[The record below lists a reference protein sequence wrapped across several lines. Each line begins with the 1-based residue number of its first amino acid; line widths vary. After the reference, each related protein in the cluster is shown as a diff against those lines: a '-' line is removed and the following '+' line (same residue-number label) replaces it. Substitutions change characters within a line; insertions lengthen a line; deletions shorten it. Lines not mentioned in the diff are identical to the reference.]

1 MLGHDVGEDAAAHIE
16 FCRKTHEARLCGGNQ
31 IIQNAVGH
39 VLVEMAFFPERPHV
53 HLQTFQFHAIF
64 VGDVIQDQRG
74 EIRLTGL
81 GAQASEFRYLHVD
94 VVIAFGLRVGKCFQ
108 SFAGPGGHCWSPMG
122 VRLECGAL
130 YRQPESKIE
139 VRLAHIKLAGFK
151 SFVDPTH
158 IALPGQLVGIVGP
171 NGCGKSN
178 VIDALRWVLGESR
191 ASALR
196 GESMQDVI
204 FNGSGNRKA
213 VSRASV
219 ELVFDNTLGKV
230 GGQWASYA
238 EISIKRVLQRDGDS
252 NYYINNQNV
261 RRKDITDIFLGTG
274 VGARAYAIIEQGMIS
289 RIIEAK
295 PEELRV
301 FLEEAAGVSKYRDRR
316 RETELRLGDTKD
328 NLLRVSDIL
337 QELDKQLG
345 HLGEQAEV
353 AKSYRE
359 LEARRETTQRLLWL
373 VNKQEAEARRL
384 RFLQQVEKH
393 KNELEAEIAKLREI
407 ESKLESAR
415 SEHFALSDA
424 LHAKQGG
431 LYESNATVARLEQQI
446 AFLIEQRNRL
456 GQQIQNGERQIAQQQ
471 AQLQGL
477 TTLQTHWQQQQQEAA
492 VREAVCESHAET
504 EAQHLPQAEEAARA
518 AQERFNS
525 VQREQLLIQQQLQ
538 LAETQRGHIQGNVQ
552 QLDSRRSRLMLE
564 RDNLPQ
570 PNLEAL
576 ELAQCQLA
584 EMQSEYEAQQ
594 NQLKELQEQLPLA
607 EAQRRETRTVSQ
619 ELERQ
624 LGQTEA
630 RLNALEQLQSQVDN
644 DKSLKAWLSR
654 HQLENTPR
662 LWQSIRIDQ
671 GWEDALEAVLR
682 ERVNALA
689 LPQLEVAAEWS
700 DAPPAKLAVYGAGSS
715 SRAIP
720 AIPTGLVPLVN
731 YVSCADSQTATVVDD
746 WLTGVYAVANL
757 TGALEIRANLAAGVW
772 LVTPQGHL
780 IGAHSVLFHAP
791 DSQVHGIL
799 ARQREIEQLQQE
811 ILLRA
816 EALERG
822 KQQTALADEAHRA
835 VEVRIGPLRSAST
848 ELQQRQHQLQLQILK
863 LTQANERSQERG
875 NQIAM
880 ELEELSERVR
890 NEQRQLEEV
899 AEGMAIRQEQLSA
912 LQIGGEHARQQ
923 ASSLDLALREVRVRA
938 QKAQHELQ
946 ESRFFAKTCADKLA
960 DLAQNLSHNAT
971 TLVQL
976 EEALQ
981 HSRNEQTNLSED
993 DVQEHLQRALQQ
1005 RQTHEQTLA
1014 EARNTLEHATLN
1026 LNKLEQERLTCEQKL
1041 HPLREKMSEI
1051 TLKEQE
1057 ARLQYQQ
1064 WAEQLQGV
1072 DESPLLPLI
1081 EGAKPGGLQ
1090 NELTRLGNEIIALG
1104 AVNLAALE
1112 ELQTAQER
1120 KTYLDAQAK
1129 DLNDAIETLEDAI
1142 RRIDKESRDLL
1153 MVTYDEVNRHLSE
1166 LFPVLFGGGDARL
1179 VLTGEE
1185 ILDSGVQVMAHPP
1198 GKKNAS
1204 IHLLSGGE
1212 KALTAIALV
1221 FSLFQLNPAPFCV
1234 LDEVDAPLDDT
1245 NTERL
1250 CKLIQKMSEKTQFV
1264 YISHNKI
1271 TMEMAQQLIGVT
1283 MQERGVSKVVSV
1295 DIEEA
1300 LRLSEVGSGGA
1311 TAKPA

>member
-1 MLGHDVGEDAAAHIE
+1 M
-16 FCRKTHEARLCGGNQ
+16 
-31 IIQNAVGH
+31 
-39 VLVEMAFFPERPHV
+39 
-53 HLQTFQFHAIF
+53 
-64 VGDVIQDQRG
+64 
-74 EIRLTGL
+74 
-81 GAQASEFRYLHVD
+81 
-94 VVIAFGLRVGKCFQ
+94 
-108 SFAGPGGHCWSPMG
+108 
-122 VRLECGAL
+122 
-130 YRQPESKIE
+130 
-139 VRLAHIKLAGFK
+139 RLAHIKLAGFK

-158 IALPGQLVGIVGP
+158 ISLPGQLVGIVGP

-204 FNGSGNRKA
+204 FNGSGNRKPVA
-213 VSRASV
+213 RASV
-219 ELVFDNTLGKV
+219 ELVFDNSLGKV
-230 GGQWASYA
+230 GGQWATYA
-238 EISIKRVLQRDGDS
+238 EIAIKRVLQRDGDS

-316 RETELRLGDTKD
+316 RETELRLGDTRD
-328 NLLRVSDIL
+328 NLLRVSDIQ
-337 QELDKQLG
+337 QELEKQLV

-353 AKSYRE
+353 AKTYRE

-373 VNKQEAEARRL
+373 VNKQEAEARRT
-384 RFLQQVEKH
+384 RFAQQVEKT
-393 KNELEAEIAKLREI
+393 KNELEAEIAKLREV
-407 ESKLESAR
+407 ESKLEGAR

-424 LHAKQGG
+424 LHAKQGE
-431 LYESNATVARLEQQI
+431 LYATNAEVARLEQQI
-446 AFLIEQRNRL
+446 TFLIEQRNRL
-456 GQQIQNGERQIAQQQ
+456 SQQIQNGERQIAQQQ
-471 AQLQGL
+471 TQLQGL
-477 TTLQTHWQQQQQEAA
+477 RTLLTHWQQQQQDAA
-492 VREAVCESHAET
+492 VRLSVCENRAEN
-504 EAQHLPQAEEAARA
+504 EAGQLPQAEEAARV
-518 AQERFNS
+518 AQERYNG

-570 PNLEAL
+570 PDIQAL
-576 ELAQCQLA
+576 EQAQQQLVEMQMEQEAQQQQLA
-584 EMQSEYEAQQ
+584 E
-594 NQLKELQEQLPLA
+594 LQERLPLA
-607 EAQRRETRTVSQ
+607 DAERRRQRDVVQ

-630 RLNALEQLQSQVDN
+630 RLNALKQLQAQLDN
-644 DKSLKAWLSR
+644 DKNLKSWLMQ
-654 HQLENTPR
+654 HGLDGAPR
-662 LWQSIRIDQ
+662 LWQSIRIEQ

-689 LPQLEVAAEWS
+689 LPRLEEAQSWN
-700 DAPPAKLAVYGAGSS
+700 DAPPAKLAVYAADGSHNVAAAAQAGL
-715 SRAIP
+715 
-720 AIPTGLVPLVN
+720 TPLVN
-731 YVSCADSQTATVVDD
+731 YVRCQDAQATAVVAD
-746 WLTGVYAVANL
+746 WLCGVYAVHDLSEALNSRGDL
-757 TGALEIRANLAAGVW
+757 PAGAW

-780 IGAHSVLFHAP
+780 VGAHSILFHAP

-811 ILLRA
+811 AQQRSVAA
-816 EALERG
+816 EQG
-822 KQQTALADEAHRA
+822 KQQAEQAEETYQAI
-835 VEVRIGPLRSAST
+835 EVRIGPLRSSIN
-848 ELQQRQHQLQLQILK
+848 ELQQRQHGSQVQILK
-863 LTQANERSQERG
+863 LTQANERSQERSA
-875 NQIAM
+875 QIAQ
-880 ELEELSERVR
+880 ELQEMADRVA
-890 NEQRQLEEV
+890 NEQRQLQEISER
-899 AEGMAIRQEQLSA
+899 MAIQREQLTV
-912 LQIGGEHARQQ
+912 QQDTGEEARQQ
-923 ASSLDLALREVRVRA
+923 ALSQESLLREQRERS

-946 ESRFFAKTCADKLA
+946 EARFFAKTCAEKIA
-960 DLAQNLSHNAT
+960 DLEQNVQQSTAT
-971 TLVQL
+971 LAQL
-976 EEALQ
+976 EEALT
-981 HSRNEQTNLSED
+981 HSHNEQTNLSD
-993 DVQEHLQRALQQ
+993 GDAQQQLQAALQQ
-1005 RQTHEQTLA
+1005 RQVHEHVLA

-1026 LNKLEQERLTCEQKL
+1026 LNRMEQERMACEQKL
-1041 HPLREKMSEI
+1041 HPLREKVSEI

-1057 ARLQYQQ
+1057 ARIQFEQ

-1072 DESPLLPLI
+1072 DETPLLPLI
-1081 EGAKPGGLQ
+1081 EGAKAGGLQ
-1090 NELTRLGNEIIALG
+1090 NELTRLSNEITALG

-1112 ELQTAQER
+1112 ELQSAQER

-1129 DLNDAIETLEDAI
+1129 DLNEAITTLEDAI
-1142 RRIDKESRDLL
+1142 RRIDKESRYLL
-1153 MVTYDEVNRHLSE
+1153 MATYEEVNRHLSE
-1166 LFPVLFGGGDARL
+1166 MFPVLFGGGDARL

-1300 LRLSEVGSGGA
+1300 MKLSENSGG
-1311 TAKPA
+1311 TAAAVSA